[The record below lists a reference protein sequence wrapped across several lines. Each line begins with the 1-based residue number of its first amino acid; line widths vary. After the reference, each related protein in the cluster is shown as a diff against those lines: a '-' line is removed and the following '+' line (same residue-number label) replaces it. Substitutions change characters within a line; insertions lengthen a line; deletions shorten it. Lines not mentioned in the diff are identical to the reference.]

1 MKKTLFAILCVMA
14 SLVSV
19 AQSAA
24 TVADTAVVT
33 PPVMQADTAGR
44 IVVAAGEEFKAGEP
58 HMLRTDD
65 EGEFVVYNGVAYK
78 VGDVMDAVFSHDGR
92 DYMDDDDDLFGKPSK
107 MEAAI
112 KIVSISVAFV
122 VPCMT
127 IILALIILM
136 VFFMKKNTARNNI
149 ISKAIDKGYQL
160 PDSFYTGYSSQS
172 GTPNDGGGVVYPSDD
187 NGGKM
192 FGMRVA
198 PEASRDPKMF
208 GSAMSLIAIGF
219 ALLLF
224 FSFNREIGVGFL
236 CGGIPLFLGVGRMI
250 AYYYV
255 PGAYK
260 QRNIHKQQT
269 YQGDGRFGGAPY
281 NNVNMQQ
288 PRYGN
293 YNPSD
298 NMGGTGSDPNNVRQQ
313 NFNGPCPPPMPSD
326 QENAR

>member
-1 MKKTLFAILCVMA
+1 MKKILFAILCVMT

-19 AQSAA
+19 AQNAA
-24 TVADTAVVT
+24 TVADTAVIT
-33 PPVMQADTAGR
+33 PPVMQVDTAGP
-44 IVVAAGEEFKAGEP
+44 IVLAAGEEFKPGET
-58 HMLRTDD
+58 HLLRTDD
-65 EGEFVVYNGVAYK
+65 DGEFVVYNGVAYK

-107 MEAAI
+107 MEAVI

-122 VPCMT
+122 VPCVT
-127 IILALIILM
+127 IILALVILM
-136 VFFMKKNTARNNI
+136 VFFMKKNAARNDI
-149 ISKAIDKGYQL
+149 ISKAIDKNYQL
-160 PDSFYTGYSSQS
+160 PDAFYTGYLSQN
-172 GTPNDGGGVVYPSDD
+172 GTANDGGGVVYPSDD
-187 NGGKM
+187 TGGKM
-192 FGMRVA
+192 FGMRVV

-208 GSAMSLIAIGF
+208 GSAMTLIAIGF
-219 ALLLF
+219 AILLF
-224 FSFNREIGVGFL
+224 FSFNREVGVGFL

-260 QRNIHKQQT
+260 QRNVQKPQN

-281 NNVNMQQ
+281 NNMNMQQ

-298 NMGGTGSDPNNVRQQ
+298 NRGAGSDPNNGRPQ
-313 NFNGPCPPPMPSD
+313 NFNGPCPPPLPSD
-326 QENAR
+326 QENVR